1 MIKKILF
8 TLITLLIISCGNENK
23 KTVQQLLDEGNLTEL
38 QDRRSSLIIQKGEIN
53 NELDEVTK
61 AVNILD
67 TAQSFVLVNTVT
79 TKTETIKHFS
89 KFQGI
94 IKTDQNMILY
104 PEFSGRVVKIYV
116 DEGDVVKKGQALAKI
131 DDGGLYNELKLVE
144 SQAKLAK
151 TIYERQSKLWN
162 DKIGSEIQYLE
173 AKTNYEIQNNRLKSI
188 TESLAKTT
196 ITAPFSGTI
205 DEIFI
210 EEGNL
215 VSPPMMPDQGNA
227 FRIIN
232 LNELYVESVIPESFI
247 GKIKKGA
254 EVQVEIP
261 VLNNSF
267 NSLIKHSV
275 SSINQLSRTFKIE
288 VSVPKNDI
296 DLIPN
301 LNVEVN
307 ILDYTNSQAI
317 LVPESIIS
325 EDSQNNKF
333 IFTVSNN
340 KAKKTIVET
349 GYTQDGMIEIISGL
363 DVNEIVI
370 NEGGRIVKD
379 GQNVKIFNEDE

>member
-1 MIKKILF
+1 MKKFIYPIFILF
-8 TLITLLIISCGNENK
+8 IVSCNNDNK
-23 KTVQQLLDEGNLTEL
+23 KTIEELINEGNLEEL
-38 QDRRSSLIIQKGEIN
+38 QERRSSLIIQKGQIN
-53 NELDEVTK
+53 NELKEITQGVS
-61 AVNILD
+61 ILD
-67 TAQSFVLVNTVT
+67 TAKSFVLVNTVT
-79 TKTETIKHFS
+79 TKTETINHFS

-104 PEFSGRVVKIYV
+104 PEFSGRVAKIYV

-254 EVQVEIP
+254 EVKVEIP
-261 VLNNSF
+261 VLNKSF
-267 NSLIKHSV
+267 NSTIKHSV

-288 VSVPKNDI
+288 VSVPKNDL

-307 ILDYTNSQAI
+307 VLDYTNSQAI
-317 LVPESIIS
+317 LVPESIVS
-325 EDSQNNKF
+325 EDSDNNKF
-333 IFTVSNN
+333 LFTVLNN

-349 GYTQDGMIEIISGL
+349 GYTQNGMIEITTGL

>member
-1 MIKKILF
+1 MKKFIYPIFILF
-8 TLITLLIISCGNENK
+8 IVSCNNDNK
-23 KTVQQLLDEGNLTEL
+23 KTIEELINEGNLEEL
-38 QDRRSSLIIQKGEIN
+38 QERRSSLIIQKGQIN
-53 NELDEVTK
+53 NELKEITQGVS
-61 AVNILD
+61 ILD
-67 TAQSFVLVNTVT
+67 TAKSFVLVNTVI
-79 TKTETIKHFS
+79 TKTETINHFS

-104 PEFSGRVVKIYV
+104 PEFSGRISKIYV

-261 VLNNSF
+261 VLNKSF
-267 NSLIKHSV
+267 NSTIKHSV
-275 SSINQLSRTFKIE
+275 SSIDQLSRTFKIE
-288 VSVPKNDI
+288 VSVPKNDL

-307 ILDYTNSQAI
+307 VLDYTNSQAI
-317 LVPESIIS
+317 LVPESIVS
-325 EDSQNNKF
+325 EDSDNNKF
-333 IFTVSNN
+333 LFTVLNN

-349 GYTQDGMIEIISGL
+349 GYTQNGMIEITTGL

>member
-1 MIKKILF
+1 MKKFIYPIFILF
-8 TLITLLIISCGNENK
+8 IVSCNNDNK
-23 KTVQQLLDEGNLTEL
+23 KTIEELINEGNLEEL
-38 QDRRSSLIIQKGEIN
+38 QERRSSLIIQKGQIN
-53 NELDEVTK
+53 NELKEITQGVS
-61 AVNILD
+61 ILD
-67 TAQSFVLVNTVT
+67 TAKSFVLVNIVT
-79 TKTETIKHFS
+79 TKTETINHFS

-104 PEFSGRVVKIYV
+104 PEFSGRVSKIYV

-261 VLNNSF
+261 VLNKSF
-267 NSLIKHSV
+267 NSTIKHSV
-275 SSINQLSRTFKIE
+275 SSIDQLSRTFKIE
-288 VSVPKNDI
+288 VSVPKNDL

-307 ILDYTNSQAI
+307 VLDYTNSQAI
-317 LVPESIIS
+317 LVPESIVS
-325 EDSQNNKF
+325 EDSDNNKF
-333 IFTVSNN
+333 LFTVLNN

-349 GYTQDGMIEIISGL
+349 GYTQNGMIEITIGL

>member
-1 MIKKILF
+1 MKKFIYPIFILF
-8 TLITLLIISCGNENK
+8 IVSCNNDNK
-23 KTVQQLLDEGNLTEL
+23 KTIEELINEGNLEEL
-38 QDRRSSLIIQKGEIN
+38 QERRSSLIIQKGQIN
-53 NELDEVTK
+53 NELKEITQGVS
-61 AVNILD
+61 ILD
-67 TAQSFVLVNTVT
+67 TAKSFVLVNTVT
-79 TKTETIKHFS
+79 TKTETINHFS

-104 PEFSGRVVKIYV
+104 PEFSGRVSKIYV

-261 VLNNSF
+261 VLNKSF
-267 NSLIKHSV
+267 NSTIKHSV
-275 SSINQLSRTFKIE
+275 SSINELSRTFKIE
-288 VSVPKNDI
+288 VSVPKNDL

-307 ILDYTNSQAI
+307 VLDYTNSQAI
-317 LVPESIIS
+317 LVPESIVS
-325 EDSQNNKF
+325 EDSDNNKF
-333 IFTVSNN
+333 LFTVLNN
-340 KAKKTIVET
+340 KANKTIVET
-349 GYTQDGMIEIISGL
+349 GYTQNGMIEITTGINI
-363 DVNEIVI
+363 NEIVI

>member
-1 MIKKILF
+1 MKKFIYPIFILF
-8 TLITLLIISCGNENK
+8 IVSCNNDNK
-23 KTVQQLLDEGNLTEL
+23 KTIQELINEGNLEEL
-38 QDRRSSLIIQKGEIN
+38 QERRSSLIIQKGQIN
-53 NELDEVTK
+53 NELKEITQGVS
-61 AVNILD
+61 ILD
-67 TAQSFVLVNTVT
+67 TAKSFVLVNTVT
-79 TKTETIKHFS
+79 TKTETINHFS

-104 PEFSGRVVKIYV
+104 PEFSGRVTKIYV

-196 ITAPFSGTI
+196 ITAPFNGTI

-261 VLNNSF
+261 VLKKSF

-288 VSVPKNDI
+288 VSVPKNDM

-307 ILDYTNSQAI
+307 VLDYTNSQAI
-317 LVPESIIS
+317 LVPESIVS
-325 EDSQNNKF
+325 EDSDNNKF
-333 IFTVSNN
+333 LFTVLNN

-349 GYTQDGMIEIISGL
+349 GYTQNGMIEITTGL

>member
-1 MIKKILF
+1 MKKFIYPIFILF
-8 TLITLLIISCGNENK
+8 IVSCNNDNK
-23 KTVQQLLDEGNLTEL
+23 KTIEELINEGNLEEL
-38 QDRRSSLIIQKGEIN
+38 QERRSSLIIQKGQIN
-53 NELDEVTK
+53 NELKEITQGVS
-61 AVNILD
+61 ILD
-67 TAQSFVLVNTVT
+67 TAKSFVLVNTVT
-79 TKTETIKHFS
+79 TKTETINHFS

-104 PEFSGRVVKIYV
+104 PEFSGRVAKIYV

-196 ITAPFSGTI
+196 ITAPFNGTI

-261 VLNNSF
+261 VLNKSF
-267 NSLIKHSV
+267 NSTIKHSV
-275 SSINQLSRTFKIE
+275 SSIDQLSRTFKIE
-288 VSVPKNDI
+288 VSVPKNDL

-307 ILDYTNSQAI
+307 VLDYTNSQAI
-317 LVPESIIS
+317 LVPESIVS
-325 EDSQNNKF
+325 EDSDNNKF
-333 IFTVSNN
+333 LFTVLNN

-349 GYTQDGMIEIISGL
+349 GYTQNGMIEITTGL

>member
-1 MIKKILF
+1 MKKFIYPIFILF
-8 TLITLLIISCGNENK
+8 IVSCNNDNK
-23 KTVQQLLDEGNLTEL
+23 KTIEELINEGNLEEL
-38 QDRRSSLIIQKGEIN
+38 QERRSSLIIQKGQIN
-53 NELDEVTK
+53 NELKEITQGVS
-61 AVNILD
+61 ILD
-67 TAQSFVLVNTVT
+67 TAKSFVLVNTVT
-79 TKTETIKHFS
+79 TKTETINHFS

-104 PEFSGRVVKIYV
+104 PEFSGRVSKIYV

-254 EVQVEIP
+254 EVKVEIP
-261 VLNNSF
+261 VLNKSF
-267 NSLIKHSV
+267 NSTIKHSV

-288 VSVPKNDI
+288 VSVPKNDL

-307 ILDYTNSQAI
+307 VLDYTNSQAI
-317 LVPESIIS
+317 LVPESIVS
-325 EDSQNNKF
+325 EDSDNNKF
-333 IFTVSNN
+333 LFTVLNN

-349 GYTQDGMIEIISGL
+349 GYTQNGMIEITTGL

>member
-1 MIKKILF
+1 MKKFIYPIFILF
-8 TLITLLIISCGNENK
+8 IVSCNNDNK
-23 KTVQQLLDEGNLTEL
+23 KTIEELINEGNLEEL
-38 QDRRSSLIIQKGEIN
+38 QERRSSLIIQKGQIN
-53 NELDEVTK
+53 NELKEITQGVS
-61 AVNILD
+61 ILD
-67 TAQSFVLVNTVT
+67 TAKSFVLVNTVT
-79 TKTETIKHFS
+79 TKTETINHFS

-104 PEFSGRVVKIYV
+104 PEFSGRVSKIYV

-261 VLNNSF
+261 VLNKSF
-267 NSLIKHSV
+267 NSTIKHSV
-275 SSINQLSRTFKIE
+275 SSINELSRTFKIE
-288 VSVPKNDI
+288 VSVPKNDL

-307 ILDYTNSQAI
+307 VLDYTNSQAI
-317 LVPESIIS
+317 LVPESIVS
-325 EDSQNNKF
+325 EDSDNNKF
-333 IFTVSNN
+333 LFTVLNN

-349 GYTQDGMIEIISGL
+349 GYTQNGMIEITIGL

>member
-1 MIKKILF
+1 MKKFIYPIFILF
-8 TLITLLIISCGNENK
+8 IVSCNNDNK
-23 KTVQQLLDEGNLTEL
+23 KTIEELINEGNLEEL
-38 QDRRSSLIIQKGEIN
+38 QERRSSLIIQKGQIN
-53 NELDEVTK
+53 NELKEITQGVS
-61 AVNILD
+61 ILD
-67 TAQSFVLVNTVT
+67 TAKSFVLVNTVT
-79 TKTETIKHFS
+79 TKTETINHFS

-104 PEFSGRVVKIYV
+104 PEFSGRVTKIYV

-162 DKIGSEIQYLE
+162 NKIGSEIQYLE

-196 ITAPFSGTI
+196 ITAPFNGTI

-232 LNELYVESVIPESFI
+232 LNDLYVESVIPESFI

-254 EVQVEIP
+254 EVQIEIP
-261 VLNNSF
+261 VLNKSF
-267 NSLIKHSV
+267 NSTIKHSV
-275 SSINQLSRTFKIE
+275 SSINELSRTFKIE
-288 VSVPKNDI
+288 VSVPKNDL

-307 ILDYTNSQAI
+307 VLDYTNSQAI
-317 LVPESIIS
+317 LVPESIVS
-325 EDSQNNKF
+325 EDSDNNKF
-333 IFTVSNN
+333 LFTVLNN

-349 GYTQDGMIEIISGL
+349 GYTQNGMIEITTGL

>member
-1 MIKKILF
+1 MKKFIYPIFILF
-8 TLITLLIISCGNENK
+8 IVSCNNDNK
-23 KTVQQLLDEGNLTEL
+23 KTIEELINEGNLEEL
-38 QDRRSSLIIQKGEIN
+38 QERRSSLIIQKGQIN
-53 NELDEVTK
+53 NELKEITQGVS
-61 AVNILD
+61 ILD
-67 TAQSFVLVNTVT
+67 TAKSFVLVNTVT
-79 TKTETIKHFS
+79 TKTETINHFS

-104 PEFSGRVVKIYV
+104 PEFSGRVAKIYV

-196 ITAPFSGTI
+196 ITAPFNGTI

-261 VLNNSF
+261 VLNKSF
-267 NSLIKHSV
+267 NSTIKHSV

-288 VSVPKNDI
+288 VSVPKNDL

-307 ILDYTNSQAI
+307 VLDYTNSQAI
-317 LVPESIIS
+317 LVPESIVS
-325 EDSQNNKF
+325 EDSDNNKF
-333 IFTVSNN
+333 LFTVLNN

-349 GYTQDGMIEIISGL
+349 GYTQNGMIEITTGL

>member
-1 MIKKILF
+1 MKKFIYPIFILF
-8 TLITLLIISCGNENK
+8 IVSCNNDNK
-23 KTVQQLLDEGNLTEL
+23 KTIEELINEGNLEEL
-38 QDRRSSLIIQKGEIN
+38 QERRSSLIIQKGQIN
-53 NELDEVTK
+53 NELKEITQGVS
-61 AVNILD
+61 ILD
-67 TAQSFVLVNTVT
+67 TAKSFVLVNTVT
-79 TKTETIKHFS
+79 TKTETINHFS

-104 PEFSGRVVKIYV
+104 PEFSGRVTKIYV

-232 LNELYVESVIPESFI
+232 LNELYAESVIPESFI

-261 VLNNSF
+261 VLNKSF
-267 NSLIKHSV
+267 NSTIKHSV

-288 VSVPKNDI
+288 VSVPKNDL

-307 ILDYTNSQAI
+307 VLDYTNSQAI
-317 LVPESIIS
+317 LVPESIVS
-325 EDSQNNKF
+325 EDSDNNKF
-333 IFTVSNN
+333 LFTVLNN

-349 GYTQDGMIEIISGL
+349 GYTQNGMIEITTGL

>member
-1 MIKKILF
+1 MKKFIYPIFILF
-8 TLITLLIISCGNENK
+8 IVSCNNDNK
-23 KTVQQLLDEGNLTEL
+23 KTIQELINEGNLEEL
-38 QDRRSSLIIQKGEIN
+38 QERRSSLIIQKGQIN
-53 NELDEVTK
+53 NELKEITQGVS
-61 AVNILD
+61 ILD
-67 TAQSFVLVNTVT
+67 TAKSFVLVNTVT
-79 TKTETIKHFS
+79 TKTETINHFS

-104 PEFSGRVVKIYV
+104 PEFSGRVSKIYV

-232 LNELYVESVIPESFI
+232 LNDLYVESVIPESFI

-261 VLNNSF
+261 VLNKSF
-267 NSLIKHSV
+267 NSTIKHSV
-275 SSINQLSRTFKIE
+275 SSINELSRTFKIE
-288 VSVPKNDI
+288 VSVPKNDL

-307 ILDYTNSQAI
+307 VLDYTNSQAI
-317 LVPESIIS
+317 LVPESIVS
-325 EDSQNNKF
+325 EDSDNNKF
-333 IFTVSNN
+333 LFTVLNN

-349 GYTQDGMIEIISGL
+349 GYTQNGMIEITTGL

>member
-1 MIKKILF
+1 MKKFIYPIFILF
-8 TLITLLIISCGNENK
+8 IVSCNNDNK
-23 KTVQQLLDEGNLTEL
+23 KTIQELINEGNLEEL
-38 QDRRSSLIIQKGEIN
+38 QERRSSLIIQKGQIN
-53 NELDEVTK
+53 NELKEITQGVS
-61 AVNILD
+61 ILD
-67 TAQSFVLVNTVT
+67 TAKSFVLVNTVT
-79 TKTETIKHFS
+79 TKTETINHFS

-94 IKTDQNMILY
+94 IKTDQNMIIY
-104 PEFSGRVVKIYV
+104 PEFSGRVAKIYV

-151 TIYERQSKLWN
+151 TIYERQSKLWK

-173 AKTNYEIQNNRLKSI
+173 SKTNYEIQNNRLKSI

-247 GKIKKGA
+247 SKIKKGA

-261 VLNNSF
+261 VLKKSF

-288 VSVPKNDI
+288 VSVPKNDL

-307 ILDYTNSQAI
+307 VLDYTNSQAI
-317 LVPESIIS
+317 LVPESIVS
-325 EDSQNNKF
+325 EDSDNNKF
-333 IFTVSNN
+333 LFTVLNN

-349 GYTQDGMIEIISGL
+349 GYTQNGMIEITTGL
-363 DVNEIVI
+363 DINEIVI

-379 GQNVKIFNEDE
+379 GQNIKIFNEDE

>member
-1 MIKKILF
+1 MKKFIYPIFILF
-8 TLITLLIISCGNENK
+8 IVSCNNDNK
-23 KTVQQLLDEGNLTEL
+23 KTIEELINEGNLEEL
-38 QDRRSSLIIQKGEIN
+38 QERRSSLIIQKGQIN
-53 NELDEVTK
+53 NELKEITQGVS
-61 AVNILD
+61 ILD
-67 TAQSFVLVNTVT
+67 TAKSFVLVNTVT
-79 TKTETIKHFS
+79 TKTETINHFS

-104 PEFSGRVVKIYV
+104 PEFSGRVSKIYV

-196 ITAPFSGTI
+196 ITAPFNGTI

-232 LNELYVESVIPESFI
+232 LNELYAESFIPESFI

-261 VLNNSF
+261 VLNKSF
-267 NSLIKHSV
+267 NSTIKHSV
-275 SSINQLSRTFKIE
+275 SSIDQLSRTFKIE
-288 VSVPKNDI
+288 VSVPKNDL

-307 ILDYTNSQAI
+307 VLDYTNSQAI
-317 LVPESIIS
+317 LVPESIVS
-325 EDSQNNKF
+325 EDSDNNKF
-333 IFTVSNN
+333 LFTVLNN

-349 GYTQDGMIEIISGL
+349 GYTQNGMIEITTGL

>member
-1 MIKKILF
+1 MKKFIYPIFILF
-8 TLITLLIISCGNENK
+8 IVSCNNDNK
-23 KTVQQLLDEGNLTEL
+23 KTIEELINEGNLEEL
-38 QDRRSSLIIQKGEIN
+38 QERRSSLIIQKGQIN
-53 NELDEVTK
+53 NELKEITQGVS
-61 AVNILD
+61 ILD
-67 TAQSFVLVNTVT
+67 TAKSFVLVNTVT
-79 TKTETIKHFS
+79 TKTETINHFS

-104 PEFSGRVVKIYV
+104 PEFSGRVAKIYV

-131 DDGGLYNELKLVE
+131 DDGGLFNELKLVE

-232 LNELYVESVIPESFI
+232 LNELYAESVIPESFI

-261 VLNNSF
+261 VLNKSF
-267 NSLIKHSV
+267 NSTIKHSV

-288 VSVPKNDI
+288 VSVPKNDL

-307 ILDYTNSQAI
+307 VLDYTNSQAI
-317 LVPESIIS
+317 LVPESIVS
-325 EDSQNNKF
+325 EDSDNNKF
-333 IFTVSNN
+333 LFTVLNN

-349 GYTQDGMIEIISGL
+349 GYTQNGMIEITIGL

>member
-1 MIKKILF
+1 MKKFIYPIFILF
-8 TLITLLIISCGNENK
+8 IVSCNNDNK
-23 KTVQQLLDEGNLTEL
+23 KTIEELINEGNLEEL
-38 QDRRSSLIIQKGEIN
+38 QERRSSLIIQKGQIN
-53 NELDEVTK
+53 NELKEITQGVS
-61 AVNILD
+61 ILD
-67 TAQSFVLVNTVT
+67 TAKSFVLVNTVT
-79 TKTETIKHFS
+79 TKTETINHFS

-104 PEFSGRVVKIYV
+104 PEFSGRVSKIYV

-261 VLNNSF
+261 VLNKSF
-267 NSLIKHSV
+267 NSTIKHSV
-275 SSINQLSRTFKIE
+275 SSINELSRTFKIE
-288 VSVPKNDI
+288 VSVPKNDL

-307 ILDYTNSQAI
+307 VLDYTNSQAI
-317 LVPESIIS
+317 LVPESIVS
-325 EDSQNNKF
+325 EDSDNNKF
-333 IFTVSNN
+333 LFTVLNN
-340 KAKKTIVET
+340 KANKTIVET
-349 GYTQDGMIEIISGL
+349 GYTQNGMIEITTGL

>member
-1 MIKKILF
+1 MKKFIYPIFILF
-8 TLITLLIISCGNENK
+8 IVSCNNDNK
-23 KTVQQLLDEGNLTEL
+23 KTIQELINEGNLEEL
-38 QDRRSSLIIQKGEIN
+38 QERRSSLIIQKGQIN
-53 NELDEVTK
+53 NELKEITQGVS
-61 AVNILD
+61 ILD
-67 TAQSFVLVNTVT
+67 TAKSFVLVNTVT
-79 TKTETIKHFS
+79 TKTETINHFS

-104 PEFSGRVVKIYV
+104 PEFSGRVTKIYV
-116 DEGDVVKKGQALAKI
+116 DEGDIVKKGQALAKI

-151 TIYERQSKLWN
+151 TIFERQSKLWK

-261 VLNNSF
+261 VLNKSF
-267 NSLIKHSV
+267 NSTIKHSV
-275 SSINQLSRTFKIE
+275 SSIDQLSRTFKIE
-288 VSVPKNDI
+288 VSVPKNDL

-307 ILDYTNSQAI
+307 VLDYTNSQAI
-317 LVPESIIS
+317 LVPESIVS
-325 EDSQNNKF
+325 EDSDNNKF
-333 IFTVSNN
+333 LFTVLNN

-349 GYTQDGMIEIISGL
+349 GYTQNGMIEITTGL

>member
-1 MIKKILF
+1 MKKFIYPIFILF
-8 TLITLLIISCGNENK
+8 IISCNNDNK
-23 KTVQQLLDEGNLTEL
+23 KTIQELINEGNLEEL
-38 QDRRSSLIIQKGEIN
+38 QERRSSLIIQKGQIN
-53 NELDEVTK
+53 NELKEITQGVS
-61 AVNILD
+61 ILD
-67 TAQSFVLVNTVT
+67 TAKSFVLVNTVT
-79 TKTETIKHFS
+79 TKTETINHFS

-104 PEFSGRVVKIYV
+104 PEFSGRVSKIYV

-261 VLNNSF
+261 VLNKSF
-267 NSLIKHSV
+267 NSTIKHSV

-288 VSVPKNDI
+288 VSVPKNDL

-307 ILDYTNSQAI
+307 VLDYTNSQAI
-317 LVPESIIS
+317 LVPESIVS
-325 EDSQNNKF
+325 EDSDNNKF
-333 IFTVSNN
+333 LFTVLNN

-349 GYTQDGMIEIISGL
+349 GYTQNGMIEITIGL

>member
-1 MIKKILF
+1 MKKFIYPIFILF
-8 TLITLLIISCGNENK
+8 IVSCNNDNK
-23 KTVQQLLDEGNLTEL
+23 KTIEELINEGNLEEL
-38 QDRRSSLIIQKGEIN
+38 QERRSSLIIQKGQIN
-53 NELDEVTK
+53 NELKEITQGVS
-61 AVNILD
+61 ILD
-67 TAQSFVLVNTVT
+67 TAKSFVLVNTVT
-79 TKTETIKHFS
+79 TKTETINHFS

-104 PEFSGRVVKIYV
+104 PEFSGRVSKIYV

-151 TIYERQSKLWN
+151 TIYERQSKLWK

-173 AKTNYEIQNNRLKSI
+173 AKTNYEIQNNRFKSI

-196 ITAPFSGTI
+196 ITAPFNGTI

-254 EVQVEIP
+254 EVKVEIP
-261 VLNNSF
+261 VLNKSF
-267 NSLIKHSV
+267 NSTIKHSV
-275 SSINQLSRTFKIE
+275 SSINELSRTFKIE
-288 VSVPKNDI
+288 VSVPKNDL

-307 ILDYTNSQAI
+307 VLDYTNSQAI
-317 LVPESIIS
+317 LVPESIVS
-325 EDSQNNKF
+325 EDSDNNKF
-333 IFTVSNN
+333 LFTVLNN

-349 GYTQDGMIEIISGL
+349 GYTQNGMIEITTGL

>member
-1 MIKKILF
+1 MKKFIYPIFILF
-8 TLITLLIISCGNENK
+8 IVSCNNDNK
-23 KTVQQLLDEGNLTEL
+23 KTIEELINEGNLEEL
-38 QDRRSSLIIQKGEIN
+38 QERRSSLIIQKGQIN
-53 NELDEVTK
+53 NELKEITQGVS
-61 AVNILD
+61 ILD
-67 TAQSFVLVNTVT
+67 TAKSFVLVNTVT
-79 TKTETIKHFS
+79 TKTETINHFS

-104 PEFSGRVVKIYV
+104 PEFSGRVTKIYV

-261 VLNNSF
+261 VLNKSF
-267 NSLIKHSV
+267 NSTIKHSV
-275 SSINQLSRTFKIE
+275 SSIDQLSRTFKIE
-288 VSVPKNDI
+288 VSVPKNDL

-307 ILDYTNSQAI
+307 VLDYTNSQAI
-317 LVPESIIS
+317 LVPESIVS
-325 EDSQNNKF
+325 EDSDNNKF
-333 IFTVSNN
+333 LFTVLNN

-349 GYTQDGMIEIISGL
+349 GYTQNGMIEITTGL

>member
-1 MIKKILF
+1 MKKFIYPIFILF
-8 TLITLLIISCGNENK
+8 IVSCNNDNK
-23 KTVQQLLDEGNLTEL
+23 KTIEELINEGNLEEL
-38 QDRRSSLIIQKGEIN
+38 QERRSSLIIQKGQIN
-53 NELDEVTK
+53 NELKEITQGVS
-61 AVNILD
+61 ILD
-67 TAQSFVLVNTVT
+67 TAKSFVLVNTVT
-79 TKTETIKHFS
+79 TKTETINHFS

-104 PEFSGRVVKIYV
+104 PEFSGRVSKIYV

-261 VLNNSF
+261 VLNKSF
-267 NSLIKHSV
+267 NSTIKHSV
-275 SSINQLSRTFKIE
+275 SSINELSRTFKIE
-288 VSVPKNDI
+288 VSVPKNDL

-307 ILDYTNSQAI
+307 VLDYTNSQAI
-317 LVPESIIS
+317 LVPESIVS
-325 EDSQNNKF
+325 EDSDNNKF
-333 IFTVSNN
+333 LFTVLNN
-340 KAKKTIVET
+340 KANKTIVET
-349 GYTQDGMIEIISGL
+349 GYTQNGMIEITIGL

>member
-1 MIKKILF
+1 MKKFIYPIFILF
-8 TLITLLIISCGNENK
+8 IVSCNNDNK
-23 KTVQQLLDEGNLTEL
+23 KTIEELINEGNLEEL
-38 QDRRSSLIIQKGEIN
+38 QERRSSLIIQKGQIN
-53 NELDEVTK
+53 NELKEITQGVS
-61 AVNILD
+61 ILD
-67 TAQSFVLVNTVT
+67 TAKSFVLVNTVT
-79 TKTETIKHFS
+79 TKTETINHFS

-104 PEFSGRVVKIYV
+104 PEFSGRVSKIYV

-261 VLNNSF
+261 VLNKSF
-267 NSLIKHSV
+267 NSTIKHSV
-275 SSINQLSRTFKIE
+275 SSINELSRTFKIE
-288 VSVPKNDI
+288 VSVPKNNL

-307 ILDYTNSQAI
+307 VLDYTNSQAI
-317 LVPESIIS
+317 LVPESIVS
-325 EDSQNNKF
+325 EDSDNNKF
-333 IFTVSNN
+333 LFIVLNN

-349 GYTQDGMIEIISGL
+349 GYTQNGMIEITIGL

>member
-1 MIKKILF
+1 MKKFIYPIFILF
-8 TLITLLIISCGNENK
+8 IVSCNNDNK
-23 KTVQQLLDEGNLTEL
+23 KTIEELINEGNLKEL
-38 QDRRSSLIIQKGEIN
+38 QERRSSLIIQKGEIN
-53 NELDEVTK
+53 NELKEITQGVS
-61 AVNILD
+61 ILD
-67 TAQSFVLVNTVT
+67 TAKSFVLVNTVT

-104 PEFSGRVVKIYV
+104 PEFSGRVAKIYV

-288 VSVPKNDI
+288 VSVPKNDM

-325 EDSQNNKF
+325 EDSENNKF
-333 IFTVSNN
+333 LFTVSNN

-349 GYTQDGMIEIISGL
+349 GYTQDGMIEIIAGL

>member
-1 MIKKILF
+1 MKKFIYPIFILF
-8 TLITLLIISCGNENK
+8 IVSCNNDNK
-23 KTVQQLLDEGNLTEL
+23 KTIEELINEGNLEEL
-38 QDRRSSLIIQKGEIN
+38 QERRSSLIIQKGQIN
-53 NELDEVTK
+53 NELKEITQGVS
-61 AVNILD
+61 ILD
-67 TAQSFVLVNTVT
+67 TAKSFVLVNTVT
-79 TKTETIKHFS
+79 TKTETINHFS

-104 PEFSGRVVKIYV
+104 PEFSGRVSKIYV

-261 VLNNSF
+261 VLNKSF
-267 NSLIKHSV
+267 NSTIKHSV
-275 SSINQLSRTFKIE
+275 SSINELSRTFKIE
-288 VSVPKNDI
+288 VSVPKNDL

-307 ILDYTNSQAI
+307 VLDYTNSQAI
-317 LVPESIIS
+317 LVPESIVS
-325 EDSQNNKF
+325 EDSDNNKF
-333 IFTVSNN
+333 LFTVLNN

-349 GYTQDGMIEIISGL
+349 GYTQNGMIEITTGL